1 MAKERKNIR
10 SRKRIKKGRVVGLVF
25 FLAWL
30 GFGIVFFTK
39 TLIPSVN
46 LFLLEDNYTYIN
58 ENYSPSNWEAK
69 DEAYTSYKGY
79 VDSLIE
85 SDDVIIST
93 YASQGALGKLLFN
106 VVAGAP
112 IAIVIIFI
120 LDDSDKKKTTSNKK
134 YKVARA

>member
-1 MAKERKNIR
+1 MAKKRNIR
-10 SRKRIKKGRVVGLVF
+10 SRRKIKKGAVVCLIL

-93 YASQGALGKLLFN
+93 YASQGGLGKLLFN

>member
-1 MAKERKNIR
+1 MAKKRNVR
-10 SRKRIKKGRVVGLVF
+10 SRKLKIKKGRVVILLL

-30 GFGIVFFTK
+30 GLGIMFFTK

-58 ENYSPSNWEAK
+58 ENYSPSSWEAK
-69 DEAYTSYKGY
+69 DEAYTQYESY
-79 VDSLIE
+79 VNSLIE
-85 SDDVIIST
+85 SDDKVVSF
-93 YASQGALGKLLFN
+93 YASQGALGKLLLN

-112 IAIVIIFI
+112 IAIAIIFI
-120 LDDSDKKKTTSNKK
+120 LDDSDKNKTTSKKK

>member
-1 MAKERKNIR
+1 MAKKRNIR
-10 SRKRIKKGRVVGLVF
+10 SRRKIKKGAVVCLIL

-69 DEAYTSYKGY
+69 DEAYNSYNDY
-79 VDSLIE
+79 VNSLIK
-85 SDDVIIST
+85 SDDKVVSF
-93 YASQGALGKLLFN
+93 YASQGALGKMALNIIAF
-106 VVAGAP
+106 AP
-112 IAIVIIFI
+112 IGITILFI
-120 LDDSDKKKTTSNKK
+120 LENSDSTKSTSKKK

>member
-10 SRKRIKKGRVVGLVF
+10 SRKRIKKGRVVCLIL

-39 TLIPSVN
+39 TLVPSVN
-46 LFLLEDNYTYIN
+46 LFLLEENRSYI
-58 ENYSPSNWEAK
+58 EKNYSPSSWEAK
-69 DEAYTSYKGY
+69 DEAYVQYKGY
-79 VDSLIE
+79 VDSLVE

-93 YASQGALGKLLFN
+93 YASQGALGKLLLN

-112 IAIVIIFI
+112 IAITIIFL
-120 LDDSDKKKTTSNKK
+120 LDDSNSKKTTSKK

>member
-1 MAKERKNIR
+1 MAKKKNIR
-10 SRKRIKKGRVVGLVF
+10 GRKKIKKGPVVGLIV

-69 DEAYTSYKGY
+69 DEAYNSYNDY
-79 VDSLIE
+79 VNSLIK
-85 SDDVIIST
+85 SDDKVVSF
-93 YASQGALGKLLFN
+93 YASQGALGKMALNIIAF
-106 VVAGAP
+106 AP
-112 IAIVIIFI
+112 IGITILFI
-120 LDDSDKKKTTSNKK
+120 LENSDSTKSTSKKK